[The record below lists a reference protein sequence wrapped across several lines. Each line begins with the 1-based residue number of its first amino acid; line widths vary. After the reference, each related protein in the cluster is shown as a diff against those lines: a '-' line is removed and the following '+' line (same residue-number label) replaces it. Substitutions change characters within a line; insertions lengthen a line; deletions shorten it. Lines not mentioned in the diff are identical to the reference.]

1 MKLFKHILSYTL
13 HKAFYILEKLAITA
27 GIIFTIWAFLSWHE
41 IASHNKAA
49 ENPEY
54 SDYNLII
61 LVMDA
66 ID

>member
-1 MKLFKHILSYTL
+1 MKLLKHILSYTL
-13 HKAFYILEKLAITA
+13 HKAFYILEKMAITA
-27 GIIFTIWAFLSWHE
+27 GIIFAIWAFLSWHE
-41 IASHNKAA
+41 IASHNKM

-66 ID
+66 IE